1 MTEGLFV
8 LTIIFVAYIVYVTI
22 NDNKKSSKSETQK
35 AKDVTPIVTLKQ
47 SIPEPIKAKTIATAI
62 TAAQPAKKPTKPPVT
77 KQTVVEP
84 IKAKTPTT
92 VATKT
97 AGKPAVAKASTPSVE
112 KPLQTTITTKAA
124 AIQITEKKGLRN
136 PLTGEI
142 TTSYSNYRFT
152 KRWIKD
158 ALVLEGLVS
167 KVYSNTELNAA
178 IETTIKSALVKLEAI
193 DKYKP

>member
-35 AKDVTPIVTLKQ
+35 AKDITPIVTLKQ

-84 IKAKTPTT
+84 IKAKAPTT

-97 AGKPAVAKASTPSVE
+97 VGKPVVAKATTPSVE
-112 KPLQTTITTKAA
+112 KPKQTTIATKAA
-124 AIQITEKKGLRN
+124 ATQNTEKKGLRN
-136 PLTGEI
+136 PLTGEV

-158 ALVLEGLVS
+158 ALVVEGLVS